1 MALID
6 TPRLRLRPRVPQ
18 DIESIIAMDSDPEV
32 RQFMGGPL
40 DPDIHRKEVLA
51 NIIAGRP
58 EHRSWAIEWKDR
70 AGGFLGMCL
79 LRPLEGTGF
88 TCMGWRL
95 MRQHWGQGLATE
107 AARAVLSHAVHVLG
121 IDPVVAIVD
130 PRNLAS
136 IRVAEKI
143 GLLQVGNGY
152 HFGTQQ
158 IVFRAD
164 AADVSRSA

>member
-1 MALID
+1 MTLID
-6 TPRLRLRPRVPQ
+6 TPRLRLRPRVPE

-32 RQFMGGPL
+32 RRFMGGPL
-40 DPDIHRKEVLA
+40 DPDIHRKGVLA

-58 EHRSWAIEWKDR
+58 EAWAIEWKDR

-79 LRPLEGTGF
+79 LRPLEETGF

-121 IDPVVAIVD
+121 IDPVVAIVN

-143 GLLQVGNGY
+143 GLLQAGNAY

-158 IVFRAD
+158 IFFRAD
-164 AADVSRSA
+164 AADVTRSA